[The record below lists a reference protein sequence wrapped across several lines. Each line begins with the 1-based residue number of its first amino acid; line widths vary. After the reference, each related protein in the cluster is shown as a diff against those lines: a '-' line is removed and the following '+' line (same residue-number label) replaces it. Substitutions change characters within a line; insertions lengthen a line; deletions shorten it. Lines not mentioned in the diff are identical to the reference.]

1 MTCRPQT
8 LNLLPQHCTLK
19 TEYDSKTSPCSSHY
33 EQVKGAW
40 SSSIATTAR
49 ENNGTLV
56 RLGLKPRDDAPT
68 SMGRGWNA
76 CVPLT
81 RGLGIDSIYNS
92 VRKEVYEMNCTQK
105 QQLVCFPKVRVYKP
119 WFRHFNDH
127 KDFRNEG
134 TVHLFSLMALFSYA
148 NFRSNERVIN
158 GDRYMEAPGQ
168 WICKLG
174 ALPRILRVHSKT
186 QALELMEYFQNHGF
200 LTFEI
205 LDEEKEILRFTIADW
220 KEHCTHLQYNY
231 YSYKGSGFFFF
242 PLPVGR
248 LLLKTA
254 RKEVGI
260 VFSELDAIMDMWLH
274 TILNDPQVRGSEY
287 MPVVYYSNMRG
298 MPLLSYTYLA
308 RRWGWSKS
316 RVGRFM
322 LKAGEYGIIS
332 RVSFSSSRGS
342 VISMCRYREMIYGEG
357 CEELELSRIGEI
369 IGIAKAI
376 DVVEADDSKLDI
388 SVESRVPPEKTI
400 GKARKSL
407 KIQVFL
413 VVRSSF
419 FARQIPLVFYSSLDW
434 EMSEQEKSSRD
445 PPKESTLGKEMK
457 S

>member
-1 MTCRPQT
+1 M
-8 LNLLPQHCTLK
+8 
-19 TEYDSKTSPCSSHY
+19 S
-33 EQVKGAW
+33 
-40 SSSIATTAR
+40 
-49 ENNGTLV
+49 
-56 RLGLKPRDDAPT
+56 
-68 SMGRGWNA
+68 
-76 CVPLT
+76 
-81 RGLGIDSIYNS
+81 
-92 VRKEVYEMNCTQK
+92 CTQK

-168 WICKLG
+168 WICKIG

-274 TILNDPQVRGSEY
+274 TILNDPKVRGSEY
-287 MPVVYYSNMRG
+287 MPVVYYFSPDGQFLATSRYSLDHGKTLESVMVFWAFIKMRDNVLDFCASD
-298 MPLLSYTYLA
+298 PPAIL
-308 RRWGWSKS
+308 
-316 RVGRFM
+316 
-322 LKAGEYGIIS
+322 
-332 RVSFSSSRGS
+332 SFSSAAKDYDLIPGS
-342 VISMCRYREMIYGEG
+342 KQNIP
-357 CEELELSRIGEI
+357 
-369 IGIAKAI
+369 AI
-376 DVVEADDSKLDI
+376 NAARTVVAEATVRLIVVDDL
-388 SVESRVPPEKTI
+388 
-400 GKARKSL
+400 
-407 KIQVFL
+407 
-413 VVRSSF
+413 
-419 FARQIPLVFYSSLDW
+419 
-434 EMSEQEKSSRD
+434 
-445 PPKESTLGKEMK
+445 STLDEVEPRLVNDYGILVGPNGVEQIYKM
-457 S
+457 